1 VSMTTIRIDESEGYD
16 LLETIGIPTPRYR
29 LAQTADDA
37 VTAANEIGYP
47 VVLKIVSPDV
57 SHKSDVGGVVTF
69 VRTADEVKRSFERI
83 LANVREKNPE
93 ARVTGVIIEEQASP
107 GLELIIGGKTDP
119 SFGEVLLFGIGGKFV
134 DLVKDVSLRV
144 LPIDDLK
151 IREMVQ
157 ELWGYK
163 LIHGYRDEPPL
174 DENALIDTIRKISS
188 YFYRNPQLVEFDIN
202 PFILYE
208 HGGCAVDA
216 RFILETD
223 GKQRVSRAHT
233 EILPALFNART
244 IAVVGASADPGK
256 VGYAVCKNLLTFP
269 GRLVPVNPNRAEILG
284 KKAFPNLS
292 SIQEPVDIA
301 VITVPAP
308 VVPSLVEEAG
318 KCKIPLLVIISSGFR
333 EAGEK
338 GKELEEKVLSLAQ
351 EYGIRIVGPNCLG
364 IMFPYQKINTT
375 FDPISPKPGKLAFIS
390 QSGAVITTLV
400 DWSLPE
406 DIGFSGVISVGN
418 QLDLGFEEY
427 VNFFGQDD
435 QTKAIILYI
444 EEVRDGPRFMEVAS
458 RVTPKKPVIA
468 IKSGA
473 SVKGKKAAASHT
485 GSLAGSHDVY
495 LAAFRQAGVLTVRS
509 TQQAFRVGEL
519 LASEGYPKGKRA
531 VVITSAGGYGVL
543 ASDYAERYG
552 IELINL
558 SPELLARFNAI
569 LPASWNHDNP
579 MDILGDANAER
590 FAKIF
595 EILIENQQEWDII
608 FIIIVPSALADPV
621 RLAEEVVRFSR
632 RTRKMMV
639 GCMIG
644 GDSMKQA
651 FRILKDNNIPNFQN
665 IEDAF
670 EIVGMIVHNR
680 Y

>member
-1 VSMTTIRIDESEGYD
+1 MAPVRIDESEGYD
-16 LLETIGIPTPRYR
+16 LLKEIGIPTPRYR
-29 LAQTADDA
+29 LARNADDA
-37 VTAANEIGYP
+37 VAAADEIGYP
-47 VVLKIVSPDV
+47 VVLKIVSPDI

-69 VRTADEVKRSFERI
+69 IRSAEDVRQSFEKI
-83 LANVREKNPE
+83 LANVREKNPG
-93 ARVTGVIIEEQASP
+93 ARVSGIIVEEQASP

-144 LPIDDLK
+144 LPLDEHQ

-174 DENALIDTIRKISS
+174 DEKALIDTIGRIST
-188 YFYRNPQLVEFDIN
+188 YFYRNPRLVEFDIN
-202 PFILYE
+202 PFILYR

-216 RFILETD
+216 RFILEPD
-223 GKQRVSRAHT
+223 GKQQVSRSHT
-233 EILPALFNART
+233 EIQPSLFDART

-256 VGYAVCKNLLTFP
+256 VGYAVCRNLLTFP
-269 GRLVPVNPNRAEILG
+269 GRLVPVNPGRSEILG
-284 KKAFPNLS
+284 KKVYPSLT
-292 SIQEPVDIA
+292 SIGEKVDIA
-301 VITVPAP
+301 VITIPTASVPAI
-308 VVPSLVEEAG
+308 VEEAG
-318 KCKIPLLVIISSGFR
+318 RCKIPLLVIITSGFR
-333 EAGEK
+333 EAGDR
-338 GKELEEKVLSLAQ
+338 GRELEEQVLSIAR
-351 EYGIRIVGPNCLG
+351 EHGIRIIGPNCLG
-364 IMFPYQKINTT
+364 IMFPYRQINTT
-375 FDPISPKPGKLAFIS
+375 FDPISPRPGKLAFIS
-390 QSGAVITTLV
+390 QSGAIITTLV

-427 VNFFGQDD
+427 VRFFAEDE

-444 EEVRDGPRFMEVAS
+444 EEVRDGHRFMEVAS
-458 RVTPKKPVIA
+458 NVTPKKPVIA

-473 SVKGKKAAASHT
+473 SAKGKKAAASHT

-495 LAAFRQAGVLTVRS
+495 LAAFRQAGILTVRS

-531 VVITSAGGYGVL
+531 IVITSAGGYGVL

-552 IELINL
+552 IELISL
-558 SPELLARFNAI
+558 SPRLLARLNEI
-569 LPASWNHDNP
+569 LPPSWNHDNP
-579 MDILGDANAER
+579 MDILGDANADR

-595 EILIENQQEWDII
+595 EILIENQQDWDII

-651 FRILKDNNIPNFQN
+651 FRILKDNNVPNFQD

>member
-1 VSMTTIRIDESEGYD
+1 MAIIRIDESDGYE
-16 LLETIGIPTPRYR
+16 LLEKIGISTPRYR
-29 LAQTADDA
+29 LARTVNEA
-37 VTAANEIGYP
+37 VAAAEEIGYP
-47 VVLKIVSPDV
+47 VVLKIVSPDI
-57 SHKSDVGGVVTF
+57 SHKSDVSGVVTF
-69 VRTADEVKRSFERI
+69 IRTADAVRKSFDQI
-83 LANVREKNPE
+83 LSNVREKNPD
-93 ARVTGVIIEEQASP
+93 ARISGIIVEQQASP

-119 SFGEVLLFGIGGKFV
+119 SFGEVLLFGTGGKFV

-144 LPIDDLK
+144 LPLDDHQ

-174 DENALIDTIRKISS
+174 DELALIDTLRKISS
-188 YFYRNPQLVEFDIN
+188 YFYQNPHLVEFDIN

-208 HGGCAVDA
+208 NGGCAVDA

-223 GKQRVSRAHT
+223 EKKQVSRPHS
-233 EILPALFNART
+233 EILPSLFDAHT
-244 IAVVGASADPGK
+244 IAVVGASADSNK

-269 GRLVPVNPNRAEILG
+269 GILIPVNPKMSEILG
-284 KKAFPNLS
+284 KKAFPNLT
-292 SIQEPVDIA
+292 SIKEPVDIA

-308 VVPSLVEEAG
+308 LVPAIVEEAG
-318 KCKIPLLVIISSGFR
+318 RCRIPLLVIISSGFR
-333 EAGEK
+333 EAGDR
-338 GKELEEKVLSLAQ
+338 GRALEEQVLTLAQ
-351 EYGIRIVGPNCLG
+351 EYNMRIVGPNCLG
-364 IMFPYQKINTT
+364 IMFPYRKINTT
-375 FDPISPKPGKLAFIS
+375 FDPISPKPGKLAFVS

-406 DIGFSGVISVGN
+406 DIGFSGIISVGN

-427 VNFFGQDD
+427 VSFFAKDE

-444 EEVRDGPRFMEVAS
+444 EEIRDGSRFIEVVS
-458 RVTPKKPVIA
+458 KVTPKKPVIA

-473 SVKGKKAAASHT
+473 SKKGKKAAASHT

-495 LAAFRQAGVLTVRS
+495 LAAFRQAGILSVRS
-509 TQQAFRVGEL
+509 TQQAFHVGNL

-531 VVITSAGGYGVL
+531 VAITSAGGFGVL

-552 IELINL
+552 IELIDL
-558 SPELLARFNAI
+558 SPELLGQLNAI
-569 LPASWNHDNP
+569 LPPSWNHDNP
-579 MDILGDANAER
+579 MDILGDANADR
-590 FAKIF
+590 FAKVF
-595 EILIENQQEWDII
+595 EILIQNQQVWDII

-621 RLAEEVVRFSR
+621 RLAEMVVRFAR
-632 RTRKMMV
+632 QTRKMIV

-644 GDSMKQA
+644 GDSMKRA
-651 FRILKDNNIPNFQN
+651 FRILKDNNIPNFQD

>member
-1 VSMTTIRIDESEGYD
+1 MAPVRIDESEGYD
-16 LLETIGIPTPRYR
+16 LLKEIGIPTPRYR
-29 LAQTADDA
+29 LARNADDA
-37 VTAANEIGYP
+37 VAAADEIGYP
-47 VVLKIVSPDV
+47 VVLKIVSPDI

-69 VRTADEVKRSFERI
+69 IRSAEDVRQSFEKI
-83 LANVREKNPE
+83 LANVREKNPG
-93 ARVTGVIIEEQASP
+93 ARVSGIIVEEQASP

-144 LPIDDLK
+144 LPLDEHQ

-174 DENALIDTIRKISS
+174 DEKALIDTIGRIST
-188 YFYRNPQLVEFDIN
+188 YFYRNPRLVEFDIN
-202 PFILYE
+202 PFILYR

-216 RFILETD
+216 RFILEPD
-223 GKQRVSRAHT
+223 GKQQVSRSHT
-233 EILPALFNART
+233 EIQPSLFDART

-256 VGYAVCKNLLTFP
+256 VGYAVCRNLLTFP
-269 GRLVPVNPNRAEILG
+269 GRLVPVNPGRSEILG
-284 KKAFPNLS
+284 KKVYPSLT
-292 SIQEPVDIA
+292 SIGEKVDIA
-301 VITVPAP
+301 VITIPTASVPAI
-308 VVPSLVEEAG
+308 VEEAG
-318 KCKIPLLVIISSGFR
+318 RCKIPLLVIITSGFR
-333 EAGEK
+333 EAGDR
-338 GKELEEKVLSLAQ
+338 GRELEEQVLSIAR
-351 EYGIRIVGPNCLG
+351 EHGIRIIGPNCLG
-364 IMFPYQKINTT
+364 IMFPYRQINTT
-375 FDPISPKPGKLAFIS
+375 FDPISPRPGKLAFIS

-427 VNFFGQDD
+427 VRFFAEDE

-444 EEVRDGPRFMEVAS
+444 EEVRDGHRFMEVAS
-458 RVTPKKPVIA
+458 NVTPKKPVIA

-473 SVKGKKAAASHT
+473 SAKGKKAAASHT

-495 LAAFRQAGVLTVRS
+495 LAAFRQAGILTVRS

-531 VVITSAGGYGVL
+531 IVITSAGGYGVL

-552 IELINL
+552 IELISL
-558 SPELLARFNAI
+558 SPRLLARLNEI
-569 LPASWNHDNP
+569 LPPSWNHDNP
-579 MDILGDANAER
+579 MDILGDANADR

-595 EILIENQQEWDII
+595 EILIENQQDWDII

-651 FRILKDNNIPNFQN
+651 FRILKDNNVPNFQD